1 MNILKD
7 FVRKK
12 NAAPDDVK
20 VVLRGATNVWF
31 ADTRSSISIP
41 IQSNGQGPESL
52 NLAACH
58 NCALLPETCCEN
70 GNRLLDRAVVVGELT
85 NYEIGYFSDL
95 LNN

>member
-1 MNILKD
+1 MHHGAHLIL
-7 FVRKK
+7 FV
-12 NAAPDDVK
+12 
-20 VVLRGATNVWF
+20 
-31 ADTRSSISIP
+31 
-41 IQSNGQGPESL
+41 
-52 NLAACH
+52 ACH